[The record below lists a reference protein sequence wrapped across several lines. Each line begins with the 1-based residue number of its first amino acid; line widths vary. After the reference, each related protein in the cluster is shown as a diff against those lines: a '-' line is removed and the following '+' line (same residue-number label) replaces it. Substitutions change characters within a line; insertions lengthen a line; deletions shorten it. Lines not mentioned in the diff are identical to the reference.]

1 MAKNRWSY
9 SVCNLTSQRIL
20 SGCVSVYLHTNFIF
34 VPSVCVC
41 VCVGCW
47 VKPLI
52 EKQATVAT
60 CLTVSPSICLE
71 QHGASVRKGGRGS
84 EAGGSD
90 GEPASLHLCFLSL
103 SLFSLFGR
111 QRWSWK
117 RPFLSLSLSPHLL
130 RHPSQCEVFFVFHH
144 LRVSAGSYHNTT
156 CSAVSLAPDTPAPR
170 HFLCTDTISL
180 RHTAAHCQNS
190 GAG

>member
-1 MAKNRWSY
+1 MKFLVATVACCLVWDRLIRERWNNYHRHLLWQRTGGAIAFVISHLNGY
-9 SVCNLTSQRIL
+9 YQGVWVCICTQISSLCQ
-20 SGCVSVYLHTNFIF
+20 
-34 VPSVCVC
+34 VCVC

-130 RHPSQCEVFFVFHH
+130 RHPSQCEFF
-144 LRVSAGSYHNTT
+144 LSSIICESAPGHITT
-156 CSAVSLAPDTPAPR
+156 RRALLWV
-170 HFLCTDTISL
+170 
-180 RHTAAHCQNS
+180 
-190 GAG
+190 

>member
-1 MAKNRWSY
+1 MAKNRWSS

-71 QHGASVRKGGRGS
+71 QHGASVRRGGRGS

-90 GEPASLHLCFLSL
+90 GEPASLHL
-103 SLFSLFGR
+103 SLFLII
-111 QRWSWK
+111 WEATLELK
-117 RPFLSLSLSPHLL
+117 KTLSLSLSLPTFSVTRLSVSFFLSSIICESAPGHITTRRALL
-130 RHPSQCEVFFVFHH
+130 WV
-144 LRVSAGSYHNTT
+144 
-156 CSAVSLAPDTPAPR
+156 
-170 HFLCTDTISL
+170 
-180 RHTAAHCQNS
+180 
-190 GAG
+190 

>member
-71 QHGASVRKGGRGS
+71 QHGASVRRGGRGS

-103 SLFSLFGR
+103 FFSLFGR

-117 RPFLSLSLSPHLL
+117 RPSLSLSP
-130 RHPSQCEVFFVFHH
+130 PSPSPVSVWVFFC
-144 LRVSAGSYHNTT
+144 LPSSASQRRVISQHDVLCCEFSTRHASSPPLPLHRHN
-156 CSAVSLAPDTPAPR
+156 
-170 HFLCTDTISL
+170 FFE
-180 RHTAAHCQNS
+180 AHC
-190 GAG
+190 GALSK

>member
-1 MAKNRWSY
+1 MAKNRWSS

-34 VPSVCVC
+34 VPSVC

-71 QHGASVRKGGRGS
+71 QHGASVRRGGRGS

-90 GEPASLHLCFLSL
+90 GEPASLHL
-103 SLFSLFGR
+103 SLFLII
-111 QRWSWK
+111 WEATLELK
-117 RPFLSLSLSPHLL
+117 KTLSLSLSPHLL
-130 RHPSQCEVFFVFHH
+130 RHPSQCEFFFVFHH